1 MSEEKEQTKKLTL
14 NEQAEKILE
23 IAEENGVQANFF
35 FVTTFKRY
43 KVQINILTELE
54 TQIKKDGVLVTK
66 QCVKGRENIYS
77 HPAISDYNRTTD
89 SANKTVTTLMKII
102 KTLGKKDESPD
113 EMEDPLYQAL
123 CGGIDDTET

>member
-1 MSEEKEQTKKLTL
+1 MSEETNKKLTL

-23 IAEENGVQANFF
+23 IAEASGVQANFF

-54 TQIKKDGVLVTK
+54 AQIKKDGVLVTK
-66 QCVKGRENIYS
+66 QYVKGRENVYS

-102 KTLGKKDESPD
+102 RTLGKGNDEDES
-113 EMEDPLYQAL
+113 EKNDPLYRAL
-123 CGGIDDTET
+123 CGDVDDTES